1 MRSIS
6 ERSKKKRS
14 WRGPVDEKAE
24 RNAKFQLQWKLEQLI
39 PQRAMN
45 PILIERAQYL
55 IHPEQFFASL
65 FSTTAQ
71 EWTLKVIGLE
81 KVGAFPKRIDLKTHL
96 DRFICPKERRGIVFP
111 TLLLQLRN
119 QSEGWLLQ
127 WNDEYLCTAH
137 HFDDSCKTLFNAV
150 DIELMAALDLTERDL
165 HSMSEVITYWN
176 VIDKEKDISQSS
188 HAQRFVDDILS
199 SINRN
204 PLFGDELGRLF
215 VALQQDGTMTMG
227 SPRFNIKR
235 SDMGLNS
242 HADFESFIQ
251 SKNAQLR
258 KSLDG
263 KSDATYTFIK
273 AIDRV
278 YWLRY
283 IVLIQVATNPSEE
296 EIENAKSK
304 NSFFGEM
311 KIKMKRTSSDALLA
325 SPKME
330 GQVVVPM

>member
-1 MRSIS
+1 
-6 ERSKKKRS
+6 
-14 WRGPVDEKAE
+14 
-24 RNAKFQLQWKLEQLI
+24 
-39 PQRAMN
+39 
-45 PILIERAQYL
+45 
-55 IHPEQFFASL
+55 
-65 FSTTAQ
+65 
-71 EWTLKVIGLE
+71 
-81 KVGAFPKRIDLKTHL
+81 
-96 DRFICPKERRGIVFP
+96 
-111 TLLLQLRN
+111 
-119 QSEGWLLQ
+119 
-127 WNDEYLCTAH
+127 
-137 HFDDSCKTLFNAV
+137 
-150 DIELMAALDLTERDL
+150 MAALDLTERDL